1 MGIRNRRRHGA
12 VKKKKRG
19 NLKLKV
25 DLYNVDKDTRA
36 LTCEVRTNLRHECSL
51 SILATRRDTRKS

>member
-1 MGIRNRRRHGA
+1 MQISLRHRRRHGA

-25 DLYNVDKDTRA
+25 DLVMVDKDTRA
-36 LTCEVRTNLRHECSL
+36 LTCEVG
-51 SILATRRDTRKS
+51 KP